1 MSRALMHQSGVALVV
16 VLLAIGLLSATAM
29 GLALS
34 STITR
39 LTGAN
44 HDEAV
49 MLANASE
56 AALELAARELAAIA
70 NWDNVLLG
78 VRTSTL
84 VDGVP
89 GLRHVA
95 PGVSIDLVALTNLT
109 TCGRAQMCTDAQ
121 VRDTTQE
128 RPWGD
133 NNPRW
138 RLFVHRPLPTGPL
151 AFAPPVVYAVVW
163 LGDDAAET
171 DGDPLIDGAGPDQL
185 GRYTMRARAEAFGP
199 RGGRHTIEAEFARV
213 CQQEGAAE
221 RCAPGIRVQSWRTVK
236 SGAP

>member
-44 HDEAV
+44 QDEAV

-56 AALELAARELAAIA
+56 AALELAARELASIA
-70 NWDNVLLG
+70 DWDNVLLG
-78 VRTSTL
+78 VQTSTQ
-84 VDGVP
+84 VDGAP

-95 PGVSIDLVALTNLT
+95 PGVSIDLVTLTNLA
-109 TCGRAQMCTDAQ
+109 TCRRAQLCTDPQ
-121 VRDTTQE
+121 VRATTQE

-138 RLFVHRPLPTGPL
+138 RLFVHRPLPTAPL
-151 AFAPPVVYAVVW
+151 AIGAPPVYAVVW
-163 LGDDAAET
+163 LGDDAAEI
-171 DGDPLIDGAGPDQL
+171 DGDPLADGAGPDQP

-199 RGGRHTIEAEFARV
+199 RGGRHAIEAEFTRV
-213 CQQEGAAE
+213 CQREGAVE

-236 SGAP
+236 SDAP